1 LTATIRAI
9 RLSKLEQ
16 DLLDTERSIKKSE
29 AVINSVKVKIN
40 KIKDDHKRKLISLIK
55 KREELLSK
63 ITESMFLE

>member
-1 LTATIRAI
+1 MTATIRAI